1 MGEVYK
7 GLTIQIGAD
16 TTRLTAALKD
26 VDKTA
31 RNTQSALKRIGRD
44 LDSDPENFS
53 LINEKL
59 SQTAQRAAAVA
70 VKMRL
75 MREQMA
81 QMRGTEIENVAKN
94 TENLELRAASA
105 RKEYASLDRQISEI
119 RTNAARS
126 WGWSESAINDK
137 NRKKE
142 IDAQIHALAKQDAAY
157 AKMGATLKLL
167 QFRLKSVEAEMDLTK
182 KAQSYKRLQEDFK
195 LAASEAK
202 VLARETA
209 DIREQML
216 ALGKNQSLRQLNYK
230 LKQADAV
237 AEQVQAEFKSMDEAL
252 KFDPKSIDACVKR
265 LANLKEQS
273 NLTEERIEQLTAK
286 LGELK
291 AAGGVSSSKGMA
303 ELSQDAQKARARV
316 ELLAEKLQNVNA
328 NMDLASSSA
337 NEFRKKLQFAD
348 ADKAEAQVRKLA
360 SEAQRLKTELSE
372 AEKAFDSA
380 YLTREIRQVET
391 EIMRANAQLKN
402 FKALSKSASGSMAS
416 AFFAMRTAGY
426 SMSATVG
433 GALTQV
439 AYGVVNS
446 AETIDSAFRD
456 MKKTVNGTDEQF
468 AKLRHDAIEYSKTH
482 VTSADTILEIE
493 AMAGQLGIAA
503 SNLEE
508 FSTTV
513 SNLDIATDMDA
524 EDIAIDLGKLS
535 NVIGDL
541 DESNVSNFA
550 DALVRL
556 GNNNAAIESDI
567 MNITT
572 RFGGMAS
579 QVGLSADEILAWA
592 TAASA
597 TGVKAESAGSNMLK
611 TLGLING
618 AVSTGGKKLD
628 AYSKVIGMSADEIKK
643 KWGDKNGGTNE
654 VFKSFITT
662 LSEMKSTDIDST
674 LVGLGI
680 TSVRQRQLI
689 EGLTQSIGN
698 MDDTLQMSKDA
709 WNGVSD
715 EWGNAGDAAYE
726 AQQKSEGF
734 SGAIGMLRN
743 NLAAMADMVGQD
755 LVPYIG
761 AATGAL
767 QDFEE
772 WYSKLSAEDKDFF
785 FKVAAGLAA
794 LGPFLIVLSAVGNTA
809 RTAVN
814 GVEWL
819 ANKVQVANARML
831 VWEQS
836 NDKVSKAAAKAEA
849 AASESASGIASAG
862 AAAASAEKS
871 VAKTGKAVTTASTGY
886 KVAAKAAE
894 SAAEST
900 AAIAPASASASAGM
914 AKSSSSAS
922 KAAGS
927 FKAMGKATLAS
938 ISYGSLLSLGF
949 MAIAA
954 GAVYCIKSIAD
965 AKAEYDN
972 FNKAVSSTST
982 EDVLKSWGAIPE
994 KTTAAAKSIRQ
1005 LKDSTNQLADSMNSH
1020 TESAKETFA
1029 STAADVKQLE
1039 EYGRTVDKVSRKA
1052 RKNKITK
1059 VSDLS
1064 DKDLGKL
1071 TTALNAI
1078 NDATG
1083 KSYKPID
1090 IIAKGQAKE
1099 AANVNRELQKT
1110 LQLKQLSMQQ
1120 DALSSAYNDSYKDQL
1135 KAQEAYADAQQTL
1148 AEKQQKLDEAM
1159 QGGNVFA
1166 QTSAQKEYNDA
1177 ATQLNKIKTELDA
1190 ATLSTDKY
1198 KEAMNYLGTAQS
1210 KGVNS
1215 IQALV
1220 SSSTSAFGT
1229 LAASGQLDSF
1239 TSSLKSVGVTYK
1251 GLTADQKAN
1260 TDWLAQ
1266 LAASYD
1272 GTTQSI
1278 IAGLDQLGVKY
1289 SDTSA
1294 LLTVTKDS
1302 IKSAL
1307 AELGTD
1313 ATSKL
1318 QESYGSVST
1327 FAKQVED
1334 AGYKISD
1341 LSGITPIQWET
1352 ILNASDLGSKAKGL
1366 SDEVKK
1372 ALDDAVKTNAK
1383 AKIDADTSQVDAKTS
1398 KAKAQL
1404 KEVNDTKATP
1414 KIDADDSQ
1422 LNETARN
1429 AKKTLE
1435 DLNNRKAVMK
1445 IITEYQTKHTTS
1457 GGGGGGGQGGSSE
1470 ESMPQP
1476 SRPVVFSTM
1485 ALDASRA
1492 VAKLDAAYTASA
1504 PAVADAFSGVQAMAG
1519 RDRRR
1524 YKYATAKPDQTL
1536 DKESLATLKA
1546 IAKNTKGG
1554 KGIYL
1559 DGSKLVG
1566 GTADRY
1572 DTTMARRERLAKR
1585 GLDI

>member
-26 VDKTA
+26 VDKAA
-31 RNTQSALKRIGRD
+31 RNTQSALKRIGRG

-59 SQTAQRAAAVA
+59 SQTAQKAAAVA

-75 MREQMA
+75 MREQLA

-105 RKEYASLDRQISEI
+105 RKEYARLDRQISEI
-119 RTNAARS
+119 RTEAARS

-142 IDAQIHALAKQDAAY
+142 IDEQIHALAKQDKAY
-157 AKMGATLKLL
+157 AKMGATLKVL
-167 QFRLKSVEAEMDLTK
+167 QFKLKAAEAEMDWTK

-216 ALGKNQSLRQLNYK
+216 ALGKNQSIRQLNSK

-237 AEQVQAEFKSMDEAL
+237 AEQVQAEFKAIDEAL
-252 KFDPKSIDACVKR
+252 KFDPKSIDVCVKR
-265 LANLKEQS
+265 LANLNEQS
-273 NLTEERIEQLTAK
+273 SLTENRIEQLTAK

-303 ELSQDAQKARARV
+303 ELAQDAQKARARV
-316 ELLAEKLQNVNA
+316 ELLAEKLQNVKA
-328 NMDLASSSA
+328 NMDLASDSA
-337 NEFRKKLQFAD
+337 REFRKKLQFEE
-348 ADKAEAQVRKLA
+348 ADKAYEQVKKLA
-360 SEAQRLKTELSE
+360 SESKRLKAELE
-372 AEKAFDSA
+372 GAEKAFDSA
-380 YLTREIRQVET
+380 YMTREIRQVET

-402 FKALSKSASGSMAS
+402 FKTLSKSASGSMAS

-426 SMSATVG
+426 SMSATVNS
-433 GALTQV
+433 AITQV

-468 AKLRHDAIEYSKTH
+468 AKLRKDAIEYSKTH

-556 GNNNAAIESDI
+556 GNNNAALESDI

-662 LSEMKSTDIDST
+662 LSKMKSTDIDSA

-689 EGLTQSIGN
+689 EGLTQSVGN

-734 SGAIGMLRN
+734 SGAIGILRN
-743 NLAAMADMVGQD
+743 NLAAMADTVGQD
-755 LVPYIG
+755 LVPYIED
-761 AATGAL
+761 ATGAL

-794 LGPFLIVLSAVGNTA
+794 LGPSLVALGATGSVV
-809 RTAVN
+809 RTGAK
-814 GVEWL
+814 GVEWF
-819 ANKVQVANARML
+819 ANKVKVANARML
-831 VWEQS
+831 VYEQTH
-836 NDKVSKAAAKAEA
+836 DKVSKAAAMAGQAAEDA
-849 AASESASGIASAG
+849 ASGIAASG

-871 VAKTGKAVTTASTGY
+871 TARVGKSISTASTGY
-886 KVAAKAAE
+886 NVAAKAAA
-894 SAAEST
+894 SAA
-900 AAIAPASASASAGM
+900 
-914 AKSSSSAS
+914 SSAS
-922 KAAGS
+922 EVAPAVESSNTAMSKTVPASKKAAGGL
-927 FKAMGKATLAS
+927 KAMGASMLAS
-938 ISYGSLLSLGF
+938 VSYTALLSAGV
-949 MAIAA
+949 MAIAGGVA
-954 GAVYCIKSIAD
+954 YCIKTIAD

-972 FNKAVSSTST
+972 FNKAVSTTST
-982 EDVLKSWGAIPE
+982 EDVLKSWGAMPE
-994 KTTAAAKSIRQ
+994 KATAAAKSIRQ

-1020 TESAKETFA
+1020 AESAKETFA

-1039 EYGRTVDKVSRKA
+1039 EYGRTVDKISKKA

-1078 NDATG
+1078 NEATG

-1090 IIAKGQAKE
+1090 IIADGQAKE
-1099 AANVNRELQKT
+1099 AAKVNRELQKT
-1110 LQLKQLSMQQ
+1110 IQLKQLAMQQ
-1120 DALSSAYNDSYKDQL
+1120 DALLSAYNDSYKDQL

-1159 QGGNVFA
+1159 QSGNVFDR
-1166 QTSAQKEYNDA
+1166 TSAQKEYNDA

-1198 KEAMNYLGTAQS
+1198 KDAMNYLGTAQS

-1220 SSSTSAFGT
+1220 SSNTSAFGT
-1229 LAASGQLDSF
+1229 LAASGQLEQF
-1239 TSSLKSVGVTYK
+1239 TSALKSVGVTYK
-1251 GLTADQKAN
+1251 GLTADQKSN

-1266 LAASYD
+1266 LASSYD

-1294 LLTVTKDS
+1294 LFTVAKDS

-1307 AELGTD
+1307 SELGTD

-1318 QESYGSVST
+1318 KESYGSVNT
-1327 FAKQVED
+1327 FAKEVEA
-1334 AGYKISD
+1334 AGYKVSD

-1352 ILNASDLGSKAKGL
+1352 ILNTGDLGSKAKGL
-1366 SDEVKK
+1366 SKELK
-1372 ALDDAVKTNAK
+1372 AAIDAAVKTNAK
-1383 AKIDADTSQVDAKTS
+1383 AKIDADTSQVDAKTN
-1398 KAKAQL
+1398 KAKAEL
-1404 KEVNDTKATP
+1404 KEVNDSKATP
-1414 KIDADDSQ
+1414 KINADTSGLD
-1422 LNETARN
+1422 EAARS

-1435 DLNNRKAVMK
+1435 DLNNRKAVVK

-1457 GGGGGGGQGGSSE
+1457 GGGGGGSQGGTST
-1470 ESMPQP
+1470 ESMTQP
-1476 SRPVVFSTM
+1476 SRPVAFTTM

-1492 VAKLDAAYTASA
+1492 VAQLDAAYTASA
-1504 PAVADAFSGVQAMAG
+1504 PAVADALSGVQAMAG
-1519 RDRRR
+1519 RDRTR
-1524 YKYATAKPDQTL
+1524 YKSATRKPDQTI